1 LTDIGRPWAAPPSP
15 TGIIRPAVPSARGI
29 PGPLPAAALR
39 LMAVVASVA
48 TAVVVWAEFTI
59 MGGMPVDA
67 WCFYDIDP
75 AAPYWKA
82 AYQFLYSPAAAQV
95 MAVARLVPF
104 EAFVAIVRAAEIA
117 VTLAIT
123 GPFFP
128 LVVFWSPLA
137 SEFNAANINMLIVG
151 VAIWGVRRPALW
163 SFVVLT
169 KVTPGIGLVWFL
181 VRGEWRSLAIASAA
195 TLMIATASFVVAPGL
210 WPDWIAFLTTIPPSD
225 GVPLWA
231 RVAAATTLVAWGA
244 RTDRRWTLVIAVTIA
259 MPRLYLMTPAML
271 VGLLYFL
278 PLRTRF
284 ALKRPNL
291 RARADAVT
299 A

>member
-1 LTDIGRPWAAPPSP
+1 
-15 TGIIRPAVPSARGI
+15 
-29 PGPLPAAALR
+29 
-39 LMAVVASVA
+39 MMASVA

-59 MGGMPVDA
+59 VGGMPVDA

-95 MAVARLVPF
+95 MAVARLFTF
-104 EAFVAIVRAAEIA
+104 ETFVAVVRAAELA
-117 VTLAIT
+117 VTVAIT

-151 VAIWGVRRPALW
+151 VAIWGVRWPALW
-163 SFVVLT
+163 SFVLLT
-169 KVTPGIGLVWFL
+169 KVTPGIGLIWFL

-195 TLMIATASFVVAPGL
+195 TLAIAAASIAVMPGL
-210 WPDWIAFLTTIPPSD
+210 WLDWIAFLTTIRPSD

-231 RVAAATTLVAWGA
+231 RIAAAAALVAWGG

-271 VGLLYFL
+271 LGLLYFL
-278 PLRTRF
+278 PVRRRF
-284 ALKRPNL
+284 TFRPGSL
-291 RARADAVT
+291 SRWST
-299 A
+299 ATDRWSRPTSNPRSA